1 MSQFFPNRSNQ
12 KTEKR
17 RPLFSRNHNTRPS
30 KIRSFFKYIINSAI
44 IGILGTGIAGVA
56 FISWVSRD
64 LPNPNKII
72 DREVPLTTKIYDRT
86 GQTVLYEIHGAEK
99 RTAISLADIPQY
111 AIQATITAEDRGFYE
126 HRGFSVAGI
135 IRSII
140 KNIASQERVGGSTIT
155 QQLVKNAILSSEKT
169 YTRKAKE
176 LILSYQIEK
185 KFSKDD
191 ILKMYFNEIPY
202 GSVVYGIEAASQTF
216 FGKSA
221 KDITLAE
228 AAILA
233 AIPQAPT
240 YYSPTGNH
248 TDKLSDRQKWVLDS
262 MAKLGYVTAEEA
274 RAAKEEKITYRKS
287 LENIVAPHFVM
298 FVKEYLTEKYG
309 EKTVGE
315 GGLKIITTLDRDK
328 QKFAEDAIN
337 NRVEKNKQYNA
348 SNAALL
354 SLDPKTGQILAM
366 VGSAD
371 YFNEEIDGQVNVTT
385 RARQPGSSFKPIV
398 YAAAFKKGYTPET
411 VLFDVETKFINFD
424 GKEYAPKNYDL
435 KEHGTV
441 TLRQALAGSLNIPA
455 VKVIYLTGINNV
467 LDLADELGYATL
479 KDRWRFGLSLVLG
492 GGEVKLLEHANA
504 FAVFAREGEF
514 HPTTG
519 VLRVENKDG
528 EILEEYKEKKSKV
541 LETEIARQITSILSD
556 NSARSFIFGE
566 NNSLTLKDRAVAV
579 KTGTTNDY
587 RDAWTLG
594 YTPSL
599 VAGVWVGNNDFSAMK
614 KGADGS
620 VVAAPIWNAYM
631 AAALANTPVENFI
644 QPELNTLDNPVLNG
658 SMKDGLKVKVD
669 TISGKLA
676 TEYTPADFIEE
687 RTYRVLHSILYY
699 INKDD
704 PRGTPPQNPNTDP
717 QFEIWESAIQDWGKR
732 NNIISEEPPTEYD
745 DVHTPQNQPTVAI
758 FSPQNNAVIASRN
771 IFIDTQAYSPRGIQ
785 RIEYYLGGKLI
796 GEKYFEPYSLS
807 ILLDNN
813 DIPNGSTTLRVS
825 AYDQVGNVKQAFVD
839 VVLNLP
845 KISPGAIFEYPKD
858 GKILNKNSFPL
869 DIAFDISRPQNI
881 DTINAYAEFPGK
893 TKQLIGSSRQV
904 TETRVMVP
912 WSQYPGP
919 GIYGLYFSVV
929 NKDGYMYQGEKILIE
944 IQ

>member
-1 MSQFFPNRSNQ
+1 MSQLFSNRYNQ
-12 KTEKR
+12 KTER
-17 RPLFSRNHNTRPS
+17 RGPLFNRNHNTRPS
-30 KIRSFFKYIINSAI
+30 KIRSFFKFVINGAI
-44 IGILGTGIAGVA
+44 IGILGAGIAGVA
-56 FISWVSRD
+56 FVSWVSRD
-64 LPNPNKII
+64 LPDPNKII
-72 DREVPLTTKIYDRT
+72 DREIPLTTKMYDRT
-86 GQTVLYEIHGAEK
+86 GKTVLYEIHGAEK
-99 RTAISLADIPQY
+99 RTAINLSEIPKY
-111 AIQATITAEDRGFYE
+111 AIHATITAEDRGFYE
-126 HRGFSVAGI
+126 HRGFSITGI
-135 IRSII
+135 IRSIL
-140 KNIASQERVGGSTIT
+140 KNILSNEKVGGSTIT
-155 QQLVKNAILSSEKT
+155 QQLVKNAILTSEKT

-202 GSVVYGIEAASQTF
+202 GSVVYGIEAAAQTF

-240 YYSPTGNH
+240 YYSPTGNN

-262 MAKLGYVTAEEA
+262 MVKLGYITSEEA
-274 RAAKEEKITYRKS
+274 QAAKKKKIISRKP
-287 LENIVAPHFVM
+287 LENIIAPHFVM
-298 FVKEYLTEKYG
+298 FIKEYLTEKYG

-315 GGLKIITTLDRDK
+315 GGLKIITTIDLDK
-328 QKFAEDAIN
+328 QKFAENAIGE
-337 NRVEKNKQYNA
+337 RVEKNKEYGA

-354 SLDPKTGQILAM
+354 SLDPKNGQILAM
-366 VGSAD
+366 VGSVD
-371 YFNEEIDGQVNVTT
+371 YFNDEIDGQVNVTT
-385 RARQPGSSFKPIV
+385 RTRQPGSSFKPIV
-398 YAAAFKKGYTPET
+398 YAAAFKKGYTPQT

-435 KEHGTV
+435 KEHGPV

-467 LDLADELGYATL
+467 LDLADEVGYTTL

-492 GGEVKLLEHANA
+492 GGEVRLLEHANA

-528 EILEEYKEKKSKV
+528 EILEEYKEEKSKV
-541 LETEIARQITSILSD
+541 LETEVARQITSILSD

-566 NNSLTLKDRAVAV
+566 NNSLTLKDRAVAA

-599 VAGVWVGNNDFSAMK
+599 VTGVWVGNNDFSAMK
-614 KGADGS
+614 RGADGS

-631 AAALANTPVENFI
+631 SAALANTPVENFI
-644 QPELNTLDNPVLNG
+644 QPEPNTLNNPVLNG
-658 SMKDGLKVKVD
+658 SMKEGIKARVD
-669 TISGKLA
+669 KISGKLA

-687 RTYRVLHSILYY
+687 RTFRVLHSILYY

-704 PRGTPPQNPNTDP
+704 PQGDPPKDPAADP
-717 QFEIWESAIQDWGKR
+717 QYEIWEFAIQDWGKR

-745 DVHTPQNQPTVAI
+745 DIHTPENQPTVAI
-758 FSPQNNAVIASRN
+758 FSPQNNAAIDSRN
-771 IFIDTQAYSPRGIQ
+771 IFIDTKAYSPRGIQ
-785 RIEYYLGGKLI
+785 KMEYYLGGKLI

-807 ILLDNN
+807 VLLDNN

-825 AYDQVGNVKQAFVD
+825 AYDEVGSVKQAFVD

-845 KISPGAIFEYPKD
+845 EISPGAVFEYPKD

-869 DIAFDISRPQNI
+869 NIALTISRPQNI
-881 DTINAYAEFPGK
+881 DTVNVYADVLGQAR
-893 TKQLIGSSRQV
+893 QLIGSTRQV
-904 TETRVMVP
+904 SDIALIVP
-912 WSQYPGP
+912 WIQYPGP
-919 GIYGLYFSVV
+919 GIFGLYFTVL